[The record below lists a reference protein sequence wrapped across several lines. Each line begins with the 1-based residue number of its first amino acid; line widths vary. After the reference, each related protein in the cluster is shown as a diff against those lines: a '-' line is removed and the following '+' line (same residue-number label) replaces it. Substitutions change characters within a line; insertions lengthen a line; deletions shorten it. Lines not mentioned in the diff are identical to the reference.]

1 MTDAIQIAAE
11 DLASC
16 LEATP
21 AMTGYRAS
29 RKEFD
34 ENQEVLELRRRLS
47 VLSSGYQRKQA
58 NNTATEEDIAM
69 LRAAQNALSNH
80 PVVMRFGYSRQ
91 ALMILFRSCDR
102 AISEELGF
110 EFAELAAPTS
120 CCG

>member
-1 MTDAIQIAAE
+1 MTEAIQRAVDE
-11 DLASC
+11 FVSC

-21 AMTGYRAS
+21 SMTGYKAA

-34 ENQEVLELRRRLS
+34 EDQEVLELRRRLS
-47 VLSSGYQRKQA
+47 VLSSGYQRKQG
-58 NNTATEEDIAM
+58 NSTVTEEDIAL

-91 ALMILFRSCDR
+91 ALMLTFRSCDR

-110 EFAELAAPTS
+110 EFAEVAAPAS
-120 CCG
+120 CCD

>member
-1 MTDAIQIAAE
+1 MTEATQRAAE
-11 DLASC
+11 EFVSC

-21 AMTGYRAS
+21 ALGGYRAA

-34 ENQEVLELRRRLS
+34 ENQEVLDLRRRLS

-58 NNTATEEDIAM
+58 NNTVTEEDIAL
-69 LRAAQNALSNH
+69 LRAAQSSLSNH
-80 PVVMRFGYSRQ
+80 PLVIRFGYSRQ
-91 ALMILFRSCDR
+91 ALVLTFRSCDQ

-110 EFAELAAPTS
+110 EFATLAAPAS

>member
-1 MTDAIQIAAE
+1 MTEAMQRAAE
-11 DLASC
+11 EFVSS

-21 AMTGYRAS
+21 VLTGFRAA

-47 VLSSGYQRKQA
+47 ELSSGYQRKQA
-58 NNTATEEDIAM
+58 NNTVTEEDIAL
-69 LRAAQNALSNH
+69 LRAAQNSLSNH
-80 PVVMRFGYSRQ
+80 PVVIRFGYSRQ
-91 ALMILFRSCDR
+91 ALVLTFRSCDQ

-110 EFAELAAPTS
+110 EFATLAAPAS